1 MPLRRALYQGASRWD
16 KEQGNSC
23 APAPAPGLALIFAVC
38 GLCGL
43 WYRKVLRRPTLRQA
57 PRRRYLPR
65 PPQRRQSLQRRRRPR
80 RRRSQERPRIHPPF
94 REGSSIVRR
103 RSFHQRARRWSKKRW
118 KLAGCVTSRTP
129 PGSVR
134 CALARTRS
142 SERRLIGLGRAHA
155 CDVLISEY
163 ACRRQWQPI
172 QAPASASHGPR
183 EQSDNKAREY
193 ANVSGTQK
201 HAQPAGGAFGNL
213 SLFTAGLRPGAGD
226 LRSQQGPDT
235 SARAPAGFDG
245 IIPWLTGTAGAS
257 QRDTGALGNG
267 ERGRVMSFS
276 TPTSPAS
283 PGTKPLKPI
292 LKIPARSPSVPI
304 DSNTLLSHVGGF
316 LFQESNQGNPG
327 SARSRVT
334 WNHVNGTCSLLDG
347 DRDIKTSQVPAFKTA
362 VVFCRVHTE
371 TKRCAETHGT

>member
-1 MPLRRALYQGASRWD
+1 VCAS
-16 KEQGNSC
+16 SC
-23 APAPAPGLALIFAVC
+23 AGPCADFRCLWALWALVQESASALHSPPSPPKALSASPPAKASKSPKASSPAAQEVAG
-38 GLCGL
+38 
-43 WYRKVLRRPTLRQA
+43 KA
-57 PRRRYLPR
+57 PN
-65 PPQRRQSLQRRRRPR
+65 S
-80 RRRSQERPRIHPPF
+80 
-94 REGSSIVRR
+94 SSIPRGQFD
-103 RSFHQRARRWSKKRW
+103 RSTTLVSPARTPVVKKTLEARR
-118 KLAGCVTSRTP
+118 V
-129 PGSVR
+129 
-134 CALARTRS
+134 
-142 SERRLIGLGRAHA
+142 
-155 CDVLISEY
+155 CDL
-163 ACRRQWQPI
+163 
-172 QAPASASHGPR
+172 SHGPR